1 MHPVEVLLEVIQA
14 RPSLIWP
21 WAARAEAHIHHLGP
35 TLRLLVMNAFL
46 MTGKVIDSP
55 ESFLARTI
63 RFVAFEQ
70 LAMASLV
77 FPTTLASVR

>member
-21 WAARAEAHIHHLGP
+21 WAARAEAHVHHLGP
-35 TLRLLVMNAFL
+35 ALRLFVVHAFL

-63 RFVAFEQ
+63 RLVAFEQ
-70 LAMASLV
+70 LLMASLV
-77 FPTTLASVR
+77 FPTAITSVL